1 MERTQTF
8 DPRVPVAI
16 FDMKGLVTRSYHS
29 GVDAH
34 PVYDEESGQRVNSAA
49 HGAANFMERILL
61 PVLKDVAPIN
71 IIVVAD
77 GGNDLRRNV
86 FPTYKSKRKQ
96 KKEEETAKAEL
107 AQISLL
113 QEQMTR
119 LLVYLGATAVKVDQ
133 READDVIA
141 ALVGCMGDQY
151 KTIYTVDGDLIQLV
165 DHDQNTFLVQFDEPK
180 SLYRNNYETVKA
192 GKTYHEIEPKLVAL
206 YKSLI
211 GDTSDE
217 YPGVKGFGPGK
228 WDDLTEVFDTESL
241 YELDR
246 MVATGDFTD
255 LIAAAK
261 ANPGIK
267 VLDLLVTSSK
277 EWRLMYYLARLHPES
292 MWGASGKR
300 FIRPVWT
307 KRVPDR
313 SKAYAALVALK
324 IDDFL
329 PELERWFL
337 RRTLVTN
344 ANLGEVFEHLNGELE
359 NTPCCGFDYEGYD
372 KLKHQPFQDAS
383 KRGNYVDTLSQV
395 VTGGSL
401 CYGDNLQYSVYIST
415 GHKDTDN
422 VDSGY
427 FPDIIKEVQ
436 GQGAPLVIHNA
447 GFEMTVTM
455 MNFGEQPIH
464 RPHNTQVMAS
474 YYDEN
479 IMGVGMDG
487 LKDLSWELLRYRQTE
502 YAELLEKHGAAD
514 MRDLT
519 GEETR
524 DYGCDDSI
532 TACHLWVLFR
542 WVMLLEGQW
551 DFFVK
556 NHTAPSHVME
566 QAFRKGVNIDW
577 EARDRLAAADQIV
590 LDTNMAK
597 LRELLE
603 QHCTLGDDDP
613 EFEAKALEAVDAYME
628 ADADA
633 IRHELK
639 TKWLKKNGEE
649 GNRVGKERMDA
660 LWQERRLTLLDAAR
674 YIPFREVPREFEFTG
689 TPAQLRDITAA
700 LGFEQPL
707 DKNSGKA
714 VKEWVQQLAD
724 VDLTADQ
731 REFVSV
737 LALAVGKP
745 MKERSGPEFT
755 DLAEFC
761 HKVMQP
767 HMKVDKVGDELN
779 LDSPKQVQELLYLKM
794 RLAVR
799 RRAKVQRGS
808 VRYQE
813 GFEGSP
819 GTDKKAINAALAEDC
834 GADDW
839 RREALNALREVKAAA
854 TRFELFYTPYPLWKH
869 PVDGCVHPGVKD
881 PGTVTRRPTAGKPNI
896 LQVSKGP
903 TREMFIPHESDAKL
917 EEVAAKMVEVL
928 AKANQKAPDI
938 VIKQLPKRI
947 ILAPDFSG
955 QELRITGS
963 EANDPELIK
972 AYTGGK
978 RYIDKYGVERLE
990 ITDIH
995 SLTTVK
1001 FLHRYAER
1009 ELGKGVLD
1017 YLPLGDDGRLAY
1029 EWYGKVRK
1037 CKTGEELQ
1045 ALLLNEYGMADK
1057 LLKVLQDARGKVA
1070 KPTNFL
1076 ITYLGTAGTLAENTS
1091 LPENFCEDVM
1101 NEVFKAYARLGPW
1114 QEESIAFGRKYG
1126 YVTTAYNTRKHLSD
1140 DMLSSDR
1147 GLRSREERRACN
1159 QKIQG
1164 CAADILHVVETDIHE
1179 RDFLARYDTNFIAP
1193 VYDELVLDVPL
1204 TDALP
1209 ELITELAEM
1218 MDITPPGHA
1227 IPMMS
1232 EFSFGPNWCNQVEI
1246 GERPCEKQI
1255 EEALS
1260 QLFLEDKKDAA

>member
-1 MERTQTF
+1 MERTKTF
-8 DPRVPVAI
+8 DPRMPAAI
-16 FDMKGLVTRSYHS
+16 LDMKGLITRSYHS
-29 GVDAH
+29 GVDSH
-34 PVYDEESGQRVNSAA
+34 PVYDPDTNERVNSAA

-61 PVLKDVAPIN
+61 PILKDVAPIN
-71 IIVVAD
+71 IIIVAD
-77 GGNDLRRNV
+77 GGNDLRRAV
-86 FPTYKSKRKQ
+86 YPAYKAKRKEV
-96 KKEEETAKAEL
+96 KEKEESKEQQR
-107 AQISLL
+107 QISLL

-119 LLVYLGATAVKVDQ
+119 LLVYLGATAVKVEQ

-141 ALVGCMGDQY
+141 ALVASMGDQY

-165 DHDQNTFLVQFDEPK
+165 DQDLNTFLVMFDEPK
-180 SLYRNNYETVKA
+180 NVFRHNYETVKA

-211 GDTSDE
+211 GDSSDG
-217 YPGVKGFGPGK
+217 YPGLKGFGPGK

-267 VLDLLVTSSK
+267 VLDLLVTGSK

-292 MWGASGKR
+292 LWAAAGKR
-300 FIRPVWT
+300 FLKPIWT

-313 SKAYAALVALK
+313 NKAYAALVALK

-329 PELERWFL
+329 PDLEKWFL
-337 RRTLVTN
+337 TRTLVTA
-344 ANLGEVFEHLNGELE
+344 ANLEQAFGHLNDHLE
-359 NTPCCGFDYEGYD
+359 DTPCCGFDYEGYD
-372 KLKHQPFQDAS
+372 KLKHAPFVEAS
-383 KRGNYVDTLSQV
+383 KRGSYVDTLSQV

-401 CYGDNLQYSVYIST
+401 CYGSNLQHSVYLSS
-415 GHKDTDN
+415 GHRDTAN
-422 VDSGY
+422 VDASY
-427 FPDIIKEVQ
+427 FPEIIREVQ
-436 GQGAPLVIHNA
+436 EHGAPLVIHNA
-447 GFEMTVTM
+447 GFEMTVTQ

-479 IMGVGMDG
+479 LMGVGLDG
-487 LKDLSWELLRYRQTE
+487 LKDLSWEILRYRQTE
-502 YAELLEKHGAAD
+502 YDDLLAQYDAQD

-519 GEETR
+519 GEQTR

-542 WVMLLEGQW
+542 WVLLLEGQW
-551 DFFVK
+551 DFFIQK
-556 NHTAPSHVME
+556 HTAPAHVME

-577 EARDRLAAADQIV
+577 DARDRLAAADQII
-590 LDTNMAK
+590 LDSNMAR

-603 QHCTLGDDDP
+603 QHCTLKDDDP
-613 EFEAKALEAVDAYME
+613 DFEQRALEAVDAYMASDE
-628 ADADA
+628 AA

-639 TKWLKKNGEE
+639 TKWQKKSGDE
-649 GNRVGKERMDA
+649 RVGRERMDA
-660 LWQERRLTLLDAAR
+660 LWEERRLTLLDAAR
-674 YIPFREVPREFEFTG
+674 YVPYREVPREFEFTG
-689 TPAQLRDITAA
+689 TPAQLRDITGQ
-700 LGFEQPL
+700 LGFEPAL

-714 VKEWVQQLAD
+714 VKEWVTLWADANLNTQQ
-724 VDLTADQ
+724 Q
-731 REFVSV
+731 EFVSC
-737 LALAVGKP
+737 LALAAGKP
-745 MKERSGPEFT
+745 LKDREGPEFK
-755 DLAEFC
+755 DLADFS
-761 HKVMQP
+761 KTVMQP
-767 HMKVDKVGDELN
+767 LMKSDQIGDELN

-808 VRYQE
+808 MRYDN

-834 GADDW
+834 SADDW
-839 RREALNALREVKAAA
+839 RRDALNALREVKAAA
-854 TRFELFYTPYPLWKH
+854 TRFELFYVPYPLWKH
-869 PVDGCVHPGVKD
+869 PLDGCVHPGVKD

-896 LQVSKGP
+896 LQVSKGE
-903 TREMFIPHESDAKL
+903 TREMFIPHDSDAKL
-917 EEVAAKMVEVL
+917 EEVAPKMLEVL
-928 AKANQKAPDI
+928 AKQADKGLQIIIPK
-938 VIKQLPKRI
+938 LPKRL

-963 EANDPELIK
+963 EAQDPELIK

-978 RYIDKYGVERLE
+978 RYVDKYGIERLE

-1001 FLHRYAER
+1001 FVHRYAER

-1017 YLPLGDDGRLAY
+1017 YLPLGSDGRLAY

-1037 CKTGEELQ
+1037 CKTGAELQ
-1045 ALLLNEYGMADK
+1045 ALLVKEFGQADK

-1076 ITYLGTAGTLAENTS
+1076 ITYLGTAPTLAENTS
-1091 LPENFCEDVM
+1091 LPEAFCGEVM
-1101 NEVFKAYARLGPW
+1101 AEVFKAYARLGPW
-1114 QEESIAFGRKYG
+1114 QDESIAFGRKHG
-1126 YVTTAYNTRKHLSD
+1126 YVTTAYGTRKHLSD

-1164 CAADILHVVETDIHE
+1164 CAADVLHEVETDIFE

-1204 TDALP
+1204 TDDLP
-1209 ELITELAEM
+1209 ALITELAQM

-1232 EFSFGPNWCNQVEI
+1232 EFSFGPNWHNQIEI

-1260 QLFLEDKKDAA
+1260 QLFLKEEEKNAA